1 MRREQYWPD
10 KDPVSRR
17 IGDDVLGRALRKV
30 LRDSERR
37 LLLDYLHGAPV
48 VQMARQFGW
57 TVEDLQ
63 ELIRSLL
70 IRLRDSE
77 FGPQLREELLS
88 RTGPQHSALVW
99 EGVKEVPVH
108 RCQRVGC
115 TTPPFVQKARGRT
128 RKYCS
133 DACKQAAYRSAR
145 AEQPA
150 KRAAAP
156 TALSNPWFRLVR
168 PRKGRRMPYRF
179 LDYTETDAVFPD
191 TRDAKRA
198 MPESSAHS
206 EYFRWKLSE
215 WMPSRGQPKA
225 LGTQGVGAKA
235 AWGKTNIGLW
245 LSDGNSRTH
254 ALRDLRTVI
263 FARDLRRMAQTD
275 SSAWPDL
282 AALDSLLSKRGGRRM
297 RGSARGAAPFEPRRA
312 PTVPSGHRRSRRKR
326 VASLSYPLP
335 AVSSVP
341 NNPGYCPRWNR
352 SRERRQR
359 AARPIAR
366 MVNTP
371 TSTRRSG

>member
-1 MRREQYWPD
+1 VRREQYWPD

-37 LLLDYLHGAPV
+37 LLLDYLHGAPLG
-48 VQMARQFGW
+48 QMARQFGW
-57 TVEDLQ
+57 TVEDLH
-63 ELIRSLL
+63 ELIRRLL

-77 FGPQLREELLS
+77 FGPQLREELMS

-115 TTPPFVQKARGRT
+115 TAPPFVQKARGRT

-133 DACKQAAYRSAR
+133 DACKQAAHRSAR
-145 AEQPA
+145 AERSA
-150 KRAAAP
+150 ERAVAP
-156 TALSNPWFRLVR
+156 TAQSNPWPRAVR

-179 LDYTETDAVFPD
+179 LDYTETDAAFPD
-191 TRDAKRA
+191 IRDVERVR
-198 MPESSAHS
+198 PESS

-215 WMPSRGQPKA
+215 WMPSQGRPEG

-235 AWGKTNIGLW
+235 AGGTGRIGFWVL
-245 LSDGNSRTH
+245 DGSSRMR

-263 FARDLRRMAQTD
+263 PARDLRRTARPD
-275 SSAWPDL
+275 GSAWPDL
-282 AALDSLLSKRGGRRM
+282 AALDSLLSKRGNRRL
-297 RGSARGAAPFEPRRA
+297 RGSGRGAAPSEPRRA
-312 PTVPSGHRRSRRKR
+312 PSVSGQRRSRRKR
-326 VASLSYPLP
+326 VPSLSYPLP
-335 AVSSVP
+335 AVPSVP
-341 NNPGYCPRWNR
+341 RNPGYCPRWNR
-352 SRERRQR
+352 SRERRQQ

-366 MVNTP
+366 MANTP
-371 TSTRRSG
+371 TSTARPARLER

>member
-1 MRREQYWPD
+1 VRREQYWPD

-37 LLLDYLHGAPV
+37 LLLDYLHGAPL

-57 TVEDLQ
+57 TVQGLQ

-115 TTPPFVQKARGRT
+115 TAPPFVQKARGRT

-156 TALSNPWFRLVR
+156 TALSNPWLRVVR

-179 LDYTETDAVFPD
+179 LDYTETDAAFPD
-191 TRDAKRA
+191 IQDVKRA
-198 MPESSAHS
+198 VPESSEYS

-215 WMPSRGQPKA
+215 WMPSQGRPEA
-225 LGTQGVGAKA
+225 LGTQGVGATA
-235 AWGKTNIGLW
+235 AEGMGRIGFW
-245 LSDGNSRTH
+245 VMDGNSRMR

-263 FARDLRRMAQTD
+263 PARDLRRTARPD
-275 SSAWPDL
+275 GSAWPDL
-282 AALDSLLSKRGGRRM
+282 AALDSLLSKRGSRRV
-297 RGSARGAAPFEPRRA
+297 RGSARGAAPSEPRRA
-312 PTVPSGHRRSRRKR
+312 PTVPSGHRRSRRRR
-326 VASLSYPLP
+326 VPTPSYPLP

-352 SRERRQR
+352 SRERRQQ
-359 AARPIAR
+359 AAGR
-366 MVNTP
+366 
-371 TSTRRSG
+371 

>member
-30 LRDSERR
+30 LRDSERW
-37 LLLDYLHGAPV
+37 LLLDYLHGAPL

-57 TVEDLQ
+57 TVAGLQ

-77 FGPQLREELLS
+77 FGPQLREELLG

-156 TALSNPWFRLVR
+156 TALSNPWFRVVR
-168 PRKGRRMPYRF
+168 SRKGRRMPYRF

-191 TRDAKRA
+191 TQDAKRA
-198 MPESSAHS
+198 MPESSAYG
-206 EYFRWKLSE
+206 EYFRWKLAE
-215 WMPSRGQPKA
+215 WMPSRGQPKV

-235 AWGKTNIGLW
+235 AWGKRNIGLW
-245 LSDGNSRTH
+245 LLDGSGRMR
-254 ALRDLRTVI
+254 ALRDLRTVVP
-263 FARDLRRMAQTD
+263 ARDLRRMAQSD

-282 AALDSLLSKRGGRRM
+282 AALDSLLSKRGGRCM
-297 RGSARGAAPFEPRRA
+297 RGSARGAAPFERRRA
-312 PTVPSGHRRSRRKR
+312 PTVPSG
-326 VASLSYPLP
+326 LS
-335 AVSSVP
+335 AT
-341 NNPGYCPRWNR
+341 
-352 SRERRQR
+352 RE
-359 AARPIAR
+359 
-366 MVNTP
+366 
-371 TSTRRSG
+371 S